1 MIDKKEP
8 KVISRR
14 QFLIGSGAVVV
25 TAVALGVAACTKKSA
40 VTPTSQTITATTSAT
55 SQTTAVTT
63 APATETPTTE
73 ATIQPTT
80 AITTTETPTQPTTAE
95 TTPVISAAVLKHD
108 DVKCTGCG
116 TCVLRCSQYN
126 SGKPGPLLSRT
137 ELIRNPFEP
146 QFTFNSCQQC
156 PAPACY
162 YACPK
167 KDVALCIDPVS
178 GTRYTNEKE
187 CIGCG
192 KCIAACIYT
201 PSRRKMNQEKN
212 VAINCNLCRGRDEGP
227 NCVQYCPFGA
237 LQLIPR
243 EQR

>member
-1 MIDKKEP
+1 MVDKKEP

-14 QFLIGSGAVVV
+14 QFLIGGGAVVA
-25 TAVALGVAACTKKSA
+25 TAVVLGVAACTKKPTT
-40 VTPTSQTITATTSAT
+40 TPTSQTTTATTSAT
-55 SQTTAVTT
+55 TSQTTALTT
-63 APATETPTTE
+63 TPTT
-73 ATIQPTT
+73 AF
-80 AITTTETPTQPTTAE
+80 TTETPTVPTTSETTETTTQPTTE
-95 TTPVISAAVLKHD
+95 TTPLINAAVVQHD
-108 DVKCTGCG
+108 EVKCTGCG
-116 TCVLRCSQYN
+116 TCVLRCSQFN

-156 PAPACY
+156 ASPACY

-167 KDVALCIDPVS
+167 KDVALCIDPVT

-192 KCIAACIYT
+192 KCIVACIYT
-201 PSRRKMNQEKN
+201 PSRRKMNFESN
-212 VAINCNLCRGRDEGP
+212 VAINCNLCRGRNEGP

-237 LQLIPR
+237 LQLIPA